1 MLRGVILGHYSI
13 KNEALAAFNHSEPL
27 HNMRFKD
34 IRPNHT
40 EGVIEKANVGNATK
54 SRIKSMYNLL
64 YRYIVKYNIVEKT
77 KKS

>member
-1 MLRGVILGHYSI
+1 
-13 KNEALAAFNHSEPL
+13 
-27 HNMRFKD
+27 MRFKD
-34 IRPNHT
+34 IRPNHA

>member
-1 MLRGVILGHYSI
+1 
-13 KNEALAAFNHSEPL
+13 
-27 HNMRFKD
+27 MRFKD

-77 KKS
+77 KKPPPK